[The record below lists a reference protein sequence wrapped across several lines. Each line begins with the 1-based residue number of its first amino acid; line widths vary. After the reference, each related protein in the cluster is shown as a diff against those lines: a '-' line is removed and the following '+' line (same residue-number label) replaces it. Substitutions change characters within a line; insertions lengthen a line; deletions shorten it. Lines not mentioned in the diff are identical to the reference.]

1 MKKTTKRFLGI
12 GTGALVL
19 ALLVVMMLGALGTGA
34 WFSDNETSNGNAFT
48 AGSLDLNVDG
58 NNTNVVK
65 FTVTGMR
72 PGNQPT
78 ASWTLAN
85 VGSVPGYLDLE
96 SIIVSN
102 DENGRIEPETEAGD
116 TTDGVGE
123 LQDVVNL
130 RLYIDKD
137 KVGGYSTGDIM
148 LYNGPAG
155 DIAGNYNQNE
165 LIAAGSDIRLV
176 AVFDWWT
183 TQDDNKAMTDEM
195 TLNMTFELAQTT
207 AQ

>member
-12 GTGALVL
+12 GAGALVL
-19 ALLVVMMLGALGTGA
+19 ALLIVMMLGTLGTGA

-78 ASWTLAN
+78 SSWTLAN
-85 VGSVPGYLDLE
+85 VGSMNGYLDLE
-96 SIIVSN
+96 NITVTNS
-102 DENGRIEPETEAGD
+102 ENGRIEPEIEAGD
-116 TTDGVGE
+116 TSDGVGE
-123 LQDVVNL
+123 LQDIVNL
-130 RLYIDKD
+130 RLYIDVD
-137 KVGGYSTGDIM
+137 KAGGYSAGDIM
-148 LYNGPAG
+148 IYNGPTG
-155 DIAGNYNQNE
+155 NIAGNYDQNQ
-165 LIAAGSDIRLV
+165 LIAAGSDVRLV
-176 AVFDWWT
+176 AVFDWWNT
-183 TQDDNKAMTDEM
+183 ANDNQAMTDGM

-207 AQ
+207 GQ